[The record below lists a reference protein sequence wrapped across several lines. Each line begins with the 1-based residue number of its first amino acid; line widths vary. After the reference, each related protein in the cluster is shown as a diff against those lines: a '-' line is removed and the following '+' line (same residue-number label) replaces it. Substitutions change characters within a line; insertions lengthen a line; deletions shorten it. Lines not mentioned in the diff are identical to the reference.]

1 MRAKNIPPDAD
12 KFFCVRGE
20 SLFKKRGD
28 LFKLFHAESGKQ
40 SYRRT
45 GYAEILP
52 SKNRPSFISIP
63 FQSAGT
69 ITPAVP

>member
-40 SYRRT
+40 SYPENRIRRDF
-45 GYAEILP
+45 AL
-52 SKNRPSFISIP
+52 
-63 FQSAGT
+63 
-69 ITPAVP
+69 